1 MCLKEGWKFDTHD
14 ADGGSS
20 TGVVGD
26 DGDDPDPEYKK
37 YNYTNPA
44 VKLLYTSF
52 MHTWTVNGAHAGWR
66 NVEEWR
72 TKVRADLGHEVSRAT
87 AYRYFEREKA
97 LFDKDV
103 LQGWTESGP
112 QALRRKPDVIA
123 LVNDIDRARKEAKA
137 MTVPDEPACVSVDRK
152 FTFLPSWHAKLAKR
166 CNELQDVM
174 GFGVSIVQAFASEIY
189 SEELLVP
196 IAEAWVPSL
205 EWCYWFLDKKL
216 GLVKRRV
223 TGSKASPEQQEIQQ
237 RLHLLNL
244 QRLAILLHDGLNP
257 KYIIGADE
265 FGCHFFPHGN
275 WKWEKKGAQHVTT
288 SLKEDKRQ
296 YTGDIAHNA
305 AGDIVC
311 VHQIFA
317 GKTTR
322 SLPNPDVR
330 AKYPQFQFAH
340 TLNHWANHETKVAF
354 LGRIWEWVVIET
366 AKDLNCSMDE
376 ARQRARCVMMLDCW
390 PVNLTSLFR
399 GTITERYPGMEL
411 MFVPAGYTGQV
422 QINDTHLHKPVK
434 DHHRHEAHVWHMA
447 LLRLFGQQRRRAEP
461 AADSSNPKPLTEA
474 EYIAKVGALM
484 KMEVLRNMA
493 PVWLWSACE
502 SILKPMPGENRNLI
516 LKGWQQLYLDKARD
530 PAFLMDAIKA
540 REERSR
546 KAAEEKLATV
556 AAAAAAAG
564 AAAALAGAGG
574 AAVAAGAAA
583 ALAAASVAPAGPG
596 GAFALPT
603 EVAAVAALE
612 KTFHEAEVP
621 PARARKVKTKERHSR
636 RDQHHQAAATAR
648 KDLNE
653 MDVDSVGNGLM
664 VAAAGTGAGTASLE
678 GHHGRRDGLS
688 LIDLRTQCSLLGLS
702 KSGNK
707 PDLQARLAAYA
718 AGGHVASGRKRARVN
733 TDPELARN
741 ISNNVDKADEDK
753 YEEINEEDEEG
764 DEEDSDSEDGVSDE
778 EVRKILAE
786 VEDAMT
792 STNA

>member
-1 MCLKEGWKFDTHD
+1 MCLKEGWKFDSHD

-26 DGDDPDPEYKK
+26 DGEDPEYKK

-52 MHTWTVNGAHAGWR
+52 MHTWTVNGEHAGWR
-66 NVEEWR
+66 SVEAWR
-72 TKVRADLGHEVSRAT
+72 TKIHADLGHEVSRAT

-103 LQGWTESGP
+103 SKGWTESGP
-112 QALRRKPDVIA
+112 QGLRRKPDVIS

-137 MTVPDEPACVSVDRK
+137 MTVSDEPVCVTDDRR
-152 FTFLPSWHAKLAKR
+152 FTFLPSWHEKLAKR

-174 GFGVSIVQAFASEIY
+174 GFGVAIVQAFASEIY

-196 IAEAWVPSL
+196 LTQAWIPSL

-461 AADSSNPKPLTEA
+461 AADGAYPKPLTEA

-493 PVWLWSACE
+493 PAWLWSACE
-502 SILKPMPGENRNLI
+502 SILKPLPGENRNLI

-530 PAFLMDAIKA
+530 PAFLMEAIKA
-540 REERSR
+540 REERAR

-583 ALAAASVAPAGPG
+583 ALAAASIAPATPG
-596 GAFALPT
+596 GACALPT

-621 PARARKVKTKERHSR
+621 TAKVRKIKSKERKSR
-636 RDQHHQAAATAR
+636 REARQQPAASTR
-648 KDLNE
+648 QDLNG
-653 MDVDSVGNGLM
+653 MAVDGVVESALG
-664 VAAAGTGAGTASLE
+664 ATGTGAVTASPV
-678 GHHGRRDGLS
+678 GHRSRARGPS

-707 PDLQARLAAYA
+707 ADLQARLAVNA
-718 AGGHVASGRKRARVN
+718 AGGYATARKRAHMDTVP
-733 TDPELARN
+733 DGKDHDM
-741 ISNNVDKADEDK
+741 NVDTAHEDADED
-753 YEEINEEDEEG
+753 EDEDEGTDNDDG
-764 DEEDSDSEDGVSDE
+764 DEDSNEDNDD

-786 VEDAMT
+786 VVDAMAP
-792 STNA
+792 TNA